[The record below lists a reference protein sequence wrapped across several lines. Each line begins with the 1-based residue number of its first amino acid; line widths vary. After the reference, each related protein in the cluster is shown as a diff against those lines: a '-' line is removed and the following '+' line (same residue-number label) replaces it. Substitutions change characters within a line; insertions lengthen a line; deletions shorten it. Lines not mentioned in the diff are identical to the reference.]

1 LQLTEEELEAII
13 DRAAKRGA
21 KEALAHLGLH
31 DEKAAAD
38 VRDMRDLISAWRNT
52 RREAVRTVVKVITTG
67 TILFIGAAIW
77 LNIKTRL

>member
-1 LQLTEEELEAII
+1 LQLSEAELEAII

-21 KEALAHLGLH
+21 KEALSNLGLH

-67 TILFIGAAIW
+67 TLLFIGAAIW
-77 LNIKTRL
+77 LNVKTRL

>member
-1 LQLTEEELEAII
+1 MQLSEAELEAII

-21 KEALAHLGLH
+21 KEALSNLGLH

-67 TILFIGAAIW
+67 TLLFIGAAIW
-77 LNIKTRL
+77 LNVKTRL